1 MARSRMKGGAR
12 MANSV
17 MSTVYNQFS
26 STYLQKKAVGR
37 YDTHKR
43 SELRTLCNSMAK
55 VNRDAP
61 LYLID
66 TSAEAK
72 QYVIG
77 LKEEARELGNTIV
90 AALGD
95 VDDTSF
101 SGKIAYSSN
110 ENVVSA
116 KYIGKGTY
124 QSSASPEESDSADGS
139 VISTHGEIPT
149 YDIEVTSLAS
159 PQVNLGSFVPMESL
173 DLTPGEYSFD
183 ITVNDLGYEFQFNIN
198 ETDTNYDIQQRLSRL
213 INNSKI
219 GLSSSIL
226 EDGDGNAALRLESTR
241 VGIDYGQNSQVFSIS
256 EENTS
261 KNTGVVSFFGINY
274 VTREA
279 TNAHFTVNG
288 IEASATS
295 NTFILQN
302 EYEIT
307 LNGLGENEG
316 QTTTIGVKPDT
327 EALQE
332 NISNLIGGY
341 NNFIKSVSEFSGT
354 QSRSNFL
361 LKEVKR
367 ITGFYQQEMEKLGI
381 SPSEDGTLHLDN
393 EKLSQSVADSE
404 TTDAI
409 DSLKSFSQ
417 SMLRKSSQI
426 SLNPVSYLNKTIVAY
441 KNPGN
446 TFLSPYVTS
455 AYAGMFFNNYY

>member
-1 MARSRMKGGAR
+1 

-26 STYLQKKAVGR
+26 TTDMQKRAVGR

-66 TSAEAK
+66 TSTEAK

-77 LKEEARELGNTIV
+77 LKEEARELGNTIA

-95 VDDTSF
+95 VDHTSF
-101 SGKIAYSSN
+101 NGKIAYSSN
-110 ENVVSA
+110 ENIVSA
-116 KYIGKGTY
+116 KYIGHSTY
-124 QSSASPEESDSADGS
+124 SSSLSSSEEGDSSDGA

-149 YDIEVTSLAS
+149 YEIEVTSLAS
-159 PQVNLGSFVPMESL
+159 PQVNLGNFVPKEGL
-173 DLTPGEYSFD
+173 GLTPGEYSFD

-198 ETDTNYDIQQRLSRL
+198 ETDTNYDIQQRLCRL

-219 GLSSSIL
+219 GLNASLL
-226 EDGDGNAALRLESTR
+226 EDGDGTAAMRLESTR
-241 VGIDYGQNSQVFSIS
+241 VGIDYGQDSHVFSLS

-261 KNTGVVSFFGINY
+261 KNSGVVPFFGINY

-279 TNAHFTVNG
+279 TNAHFKVNG
-288 IEASATS
+288 MEASATS

-302 EYEIT
+302 EFEIT
-307 LNGLGENEG
+307 LNGLSENEG

-332 NISNLIGGY
+332 NITNLIGGY
-341 NNFIKSVSEFSGT
+341 NNFIKSVSEYSGT

-361 LKEVKR
+361 LKEVNR
-367 ITGFYQQEMEKLGI
+367 ITGFYEQEMEKLGI
-381 SPSEDGTLHLDN
+381 APSEDGTLHLDSEQLN
-393 EKLSQSVADSE
+393 QSVAAADTAE
-404 TTDAI
+404 AI

-441 KNPGN
+441 KNPSN

-455 AYAGMFFNNYY
+455 AYAGMFFNNYC

>member
-1 MARSRMKGGAR
+1 

-26 STYLQKKAVGR
+26 TTYMPKRAVGR

-43 SELRTLCNSMAK
+43 SELRTICNSMAK

-66 TSAEAK
+66 TSTDAK
-72 QYVIG
+72 RYVID

-95 VDDTSF
+95 VDNTSF
-101 SGKIAYSSN
+101 NGKIAYSSN

-116 KYIGKGTY
+116 KYIGHGSY
-124 QSSASPEESDSADGS
+124 SAPPSTSEDADPSDDGA
-139 VISTHGEIPT
+139 VISAHGEIPT

-159 PQVNLGSFVPMESL
+159 PQVNLGSFVPMETL
-173 DLTPGEYSFD
+173 DLAPGEYSFD

-198 ETDTNYDIQQRLSRL
+198 ESDTNHDIQQRLSRL

-219 GLSSSIL
+219 GLNASIL
-226 EDGDGNAALRLESTR
+226 EDGDGNAAMRLESTR
-241 VGIDYGQNSQVFSIS
+241 VGIDYGQNSQVFSIF
-256 EENTS
+256 EENSS
-261 KNTGVVSFFGINY
+261 KNSGVVSFFGINY

-279 TNAHFTVNG
+279 SNAHFTVNG

-302 EYEIT
+302 EYELT
-307 LNGLGENEG
+307 LNGLSENEG

-332 NISNLIGGY
+332 NITNLIGGY
-341 NNFIKSVSEFSGT
+341 NNFIKSVSEYSGT
-354 QSRSNFL
+354 QSRSSFL
-361 LKEVKR
+361 LKEVNR
-367 ITGFYQQEMEKLGI
+367 ITGFYQQEMAKLGI
-381 SPSEDGTLHLDN
+381 APSEDGTLHLDS
-393 EKLSQSVADSE
+393 EQLTQSVATSE
-404 TTDAI
+404 TSEAI
-409 DSLKSFSQ
+409 DSLKAFSQ

-455 AYAGMFFNNYY
+455 AYAGMFFNNYC